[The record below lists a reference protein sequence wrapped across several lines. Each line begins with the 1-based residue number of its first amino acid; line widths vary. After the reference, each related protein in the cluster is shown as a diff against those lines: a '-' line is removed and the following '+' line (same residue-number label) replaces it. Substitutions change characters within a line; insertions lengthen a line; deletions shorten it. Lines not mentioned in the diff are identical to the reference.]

1 MTVLRTVIKKK
12 NNNRNYSKRIPNQ
25 EKSYTSVVSKAVN
38 APKKFL
44 RTANKTKGKI
54 PPNSLLHYNMQPHH
68 TIHTLKTI
76 FSLWNVF
83 SWNLVQ
89 NATNYLVSSIALESP
104 LKVKTLLLLS
114 NPNVYSSVVF
124 TISFLCKW

>member
-12 NNNRNYSKRIPNQ
+12 TNNRNYSKRIPNQ

-54 PPNSLLHYNMQPHH
+54 PPNSLLHY
-68 TIHTLKTI
+68 IHFKLY
-76 FSLWNVF
+76 S
-83 SWNLVQ
+83 
-89 NATNYLVSSIALESP
+89 
-104 LKVKTLLLLS
+104 
-114 NPNVYSSVVF
+114 VYGTYF
-124 TISFLCKW
+124 HEI